1 MGVGGQG
8 CEDVGNMGSLGR
20 VGNSIQVMDH
30 WTRGEGSVEGRTV
43 GKGRDRPQ
51 KRGASTLYSTLQTYI
66 HHSLN
71 QHVMSIYQL
80 SWTLGTQNVV
90 RYSMVPWAI
99 LQRLILPAPQKA
111 GIDTPICPKYK

>member
-1 MGVGGQG
+1 MAKAGTAPRKEEPLH
-8 CEDVGNMGSLGR
+8 CTAFYRL
-20 VGNSIQVMDH
+20 
-30 WTRGEGSVEGRTV
+30 
-43 GKGRDRPQ
+43 
-51 KRGASTLYSTLQTYI
+51 AI

-71 QHVMSIYQL
+71 QHVMSMYQL

-111 GIDTPICPKYK
+111 GIDTPIGPKYKEKFREVQ